1 MLLTIIQ
8 ILIIFVVFIPVS
20 WLSFKVTEE
29 WGLPKWLQYKPF
41 ICRTCLTF
49 WTLLAIYVAIGLIF
63 GANVT
68 LWGGIAL
75 TILNAIAM
83 YINQKNKTIKIE

>member
-20 WLSFKVTEE
+20 WLAYMVTEV
-29 WGLPKWLQYKPF
+29 WNLPAWLQYRPWN
-41 ICRTCLTF
+41 CRTCLTF
-49 WTLLAIYVAIGLIF
+49 WTLLALYVAIGLIF
-63 GANVT
+63 NVYVT
-68 LWGGIAL
+68 MIGGIIL

-83 YINQKNKTIKIE
+83 YVNQKNKTIKVE

>member
-1 MLLTIIQ
+1 MIIIQ

-20 WLSFKVTEE
+20 WLAYMITEV

-75 TILNAIAM
+75 TVLNAIAM
-83 YINQKNKTIKIE
+83 WINQKNKTIKVE